1 MVGFCAACKRRD
13 EETGQQK
20 GLRYLWLFTLTT
32 LLMLVL
38 TVVGII
44 YMFWTE
50 NVLSL
55 ASRANI
61 DLPQNAADDIGEVGT
76 ATLRELSKNAFTA
89 CGASVTAL
97 SNSIPGTFLLTCN
110 NSGFNLL
117 QGTVNAECLHN
128 SQATPQPINAS
139 AGSNFHACFAGD
151 MFDIEE
157 WPAPTTPLTPAT
169 LLAAMNTP
177 KGTFCACSSQILD
190 NYVLPYLGYEVAAG
204 VCRSLLLARRGR
216 VLPPAVQARL
226 LLLLCQAP
234 RNASHVQLQYGASA
248 IDPNAN
254 APKGKKNNR
263 KPGSVRNDQFL
274 ARRDERCNATE
285 WHCCSVK
292 QCSKCAMSVV
302 AGIDAVG
309 SEPCGTGGGADRGSS
324 PLISLSTCNCS

>member
-1 MVGFCAACKRRD
+1 MLFGLAVVGFCAACKRRD

-55 ASRANI
+55 SSRANI

-190 NYVLPYLGYEVAAG
+190 NYVLPYLGYAKWLLVFVALFF
-204 VCRSLLLARRGR
+204 LLVAVACFHQLCKRGCCCCCVKR
-216 VLPPAVQARL
+216 PT
-226 LLLLCQAP
+226 
-234 RNASHVQLQYGASA
+234 NASHVQLQYGASA

-274 ARRDERCNATE
+274 AR
-285 WHCCSVK
+285 
-292 QCSKCAMSVV
+292 
-302 AGIDAVG
+302 
-309 SEPCGTGGGADRGSS
+309 P
-324 PLISLSTCNCS
+324 